1 MTGGEAQHRDE
12 LGYGQTTGD
21 GHVVGYGHI
30 VTQVQDQDAQGG
42 DSETE
47 YLSVLSFSQ
56 NREVVAE
63 YQGGAT
69 ESHTPHDTQGDEL

>member
-12 LGYGQTTGD
+12 LGYSQTTGD

-42 DSETE
+42 DGKTK
-47 YLSVLSFSQ
+47 YLSVLGFS
-56 NREVVAE
+56 
-63 YQGGAT
+63 
-69 ESHTPHDTQGDEL
+69 

>member
-1 MTGGEAQHRDE
+1 MTWVETQHRDE

-30 VTQVQDQDAQGG
+30 VTQVQDQDAQGRDG
-42 DSETE
+42 ETK

-69 ESHTPHDTQGDEL
+69 EKPYPT